1 MKLSPPFFFIYFF
14 PNVCIASCNHT
25 ALGPLCCFISLPAK
39 WCVCCWH
46 SHLAVVLS
54 LFFSPSLQAKNN
66 TGWVWVSNNPTPKQ
80 KQLAQLFLP
89 LPACIAMLV
98 DLVTLGGRGGGKGGQ
113 NANQKINSLTLPFP
127 FSLSS
132 PQKSSP
138 TFPELGTSPKGHSP
152 TSKLPE
158 LEHPKFDTQ

>member
-1 MKLSPPFFFIYFF
+1 MKLSLLFFIYFF

-25 ALGPLCCFISLPAK
+25 ALGPLCCFILCQPSGVFVVGTVTWLF
-39 WCVCCWH
+39 
-46 SHLAVVLS
+46 VLS

-98 DLVTLGGRGGGKGGQ
+98 DLVTLGGRGGGKGGPECKSKNKQ
-113 NANQKINSLTLPFP
+113 SDP
-127 FSLSS
+127 SLSLLS
-132 PQKSSP
+132 LFTAKIITNIPRV
-138 TFPELGTSPKGHSP
+138 GNIPKRDIPP